1 MENWL
6 SVVVGIYL
14 LAMVLYGHHRGL
26 IRLAVSVL
34 ALILSLSAV
43 HFLLPAATEFV
54 KENTAIQETISQ
66 NMKKWAGLES
76 DRGYS
81 DENLKLPA
89 VQRSII
95 ENSDLPQSIKDALIE
110 NNNSEVY
117 EMLGVQAFTE
127 YIGKYLADKILN
139 SIVFLLLFLAVYVLI
154 RVVMKWLDIIA
165 RLPILSGMNKLA
177 GAVLGGAEGLVFLW
191 IAFLAITALS
201 YTSWGMLMI
210 KQIEASKWLSYLYG
224 HNFLNIVA
232 LSVFQGLL

>member
-26 IRLAVSVL
+26 IRLAVSML
-34 ALILSLSAV
+34 ALIVSLSAV

-54 KENTAIQETISQ
+54 KENTAVQETISE
-66 NMKKWAGLES
+66 NMKKWAGLVS
-76 DRGYS
+76 NGGYS

-95 ENSDLPQSIKDALIE
+95 ENSDLPQSIKDTLIE

-127 YIGKYLADKILN
+127 YIGKYLANKILN
-139 SIVFLLLFLAVYVLI
+139 SIVFILLFLAIYILI
-154 RVVMKWLDIIA
+154 RIIMKWLDIIA
-165 RLPILSGMNKLA
+165 RLPVLSGINKLA

-201 YTSWGMLMI
+201 YTSWGTLMMR
-210 KQIEASKWLSYLYG
+210 QIETSKWLSYLYG

>member
-139 SIVFLLLFLAVYVLI
+139 SIVFLLLFLAVYVLV

>member
-26 IRLAVSVL
+26 IRLAVSML
-34 ALILSLSAV
+34 ALIVSLSAV
-43 HFLLPAATEFV
+43 HFLLPVATEFV
-54 KENTAIQETISQ
+54 KENTAVQETISE
-66 NMKKWAGLES
+66 NMKKWTGLVS
-76 DRGYS
+76 NGGYS

-95 ENSDLPQSIKDALIE
+95 ENSDLPQSIKDTLIE

-127 YIGKYLADKILN
+127 YIGKYLANKILN
-139 SIVFLLLFLAVYVLI
+139 SIVFILLFLAIYILI
-154 RVVMKWLDIIA
+154 RIIMKWLDIIA
-165 RLPILSGMNKLA
+165 RLPILSGINKLA

-201 YTSWGMLMI
+201 YTSWGTLMMR
-210 KQIEASKWLSYLYG
+210 QIETSKWLSYLYG